1 MDFLIGLS
9 SVIPMV
15 LFNKMVLKTVPKVHP
30 HTTMGMIMMM
40 LVGTGVI
47 AISWTFGL
55 QSEVTNNT
63 SFVMG
68 VGLAL
73 FGNMISKILYLL
85 QKPYNQ
91 Q

>member
-15 LFNKMVLKTVPKVHP
+15 FFNKAVLKVIPKVHP
-30 HTTMGMIMMM
+30 HTTMGMIMIM

-47 AISWTFGL
+47 ASTWTFGL
-55 QSEVTNNT
+55 QSEIQSTT

-73 FGNMISKILYLL
+73 FSNMISKILFLL
-85 QKPYNQ
+85 QNPL
-91 Q
+91 

>member
-15 LFNKMVLKTVPKVHP
+15 FFNKAVLKVIPKVHP
-30 HTTMGMIMMM
+30 HTTMGMIMIM

-47 AISWTFGL
+47 SISWTFGL
-55 QSEVTNNT
+55 QSEISNNT

-73 FGNMISKILYLL
+73 FTNMISEILYLL
-85 QKPYNQ
+85 QKPFG
-91 Q
+91 

>member
-15 LFNKMVLKTVPKVHP
+15 FFNKMVLNVVPKVHP
-30 HTTMGMIMMM
+30 HTTMGMIMIM

-47 AISWTFGL
+47 SISWTFGL
-55 QSEVTNNT
+55 QSEITNNT

-73 FGNMISKILYLL
+73 FANMISKILYLL
-85 QKPYNQ
+85 QKPFG
-91 Q
+91 

>member
-15 LFNKMVLKTVPKVHP
+15 FFNKAVLKVIPKVHP
-30 HTTMGMIMMM
+30 HTTMGMIMIM

-47 AISWTFGL
+47 AITWTFGL
-55 QSEVTNNT
+55 QSEIQSTT

-73 FGNMISKILYLL
+73 FSNMINKILFLL
-85 QKPYNQ
+85 QNPL
-91 Q
+91 